1 MINRW
6 KRDTSALTAIEFA
19 LTAPVLLAFIFVLIE
34 GGRLEWTR
42 QVLQE
47 VNTNAV
53 RCMTLGQDICGS
65 TSAVQGYARS
75 RGLAWG
81 VSLDNATITVAT
93 DQTCGGVSGM
103 NRITIA
109 LPYNSVIGLLPA
121 APNVLS
127 STACYPAIS

>member
-47 VNTNAV
+47 VNTNAM

-65 TSAVQGYARS
+65 TSAVQSYARS

-81 VSLDNATITVAT
+81 VSLDNATITVAAG
-93 DQTCGGVSGM
+93 QTCGGVSGM

-121 APNVLS
+121 APKLLS